1 MKPLVILE
9 YSFQNGAMARPRA
22 FDEGEVLTS
31 AMHAFR
37 RHGYARASV
46 TALEEATG
54 LRASSLYNAY
64 GDKAG
69 LFRRALDHYLTSFI
83 APRLETYAGPDSTL
97 EDLEALF
104 LSLLVPP
111 YDDGHGCLVTNS
123 AAEFGSVPSIATDG
137 VRAGITAVRRHAED
151 VLRREL
157 GDESAATSAARV
169 VLLYQGFLVL
179 GRAGLLDAEH
189 VAAVRAEFAELRRQ
203 RTHQPPSIQE
213 EQSRRSSR

>member
-1 MKPLVILE
+1 
-9 YSFQNGAMARPRA
+9 MARPRN
-22 FDEGEVLTS
+22 FDEETVLTA

-46 TALEEATG
+46 SALEEATG

-64 GDKAG
+64 GDKAE
-69 LFRRALDHYLTSFI
+69 LYRRALEHYVGSFVG
-83 APRLETYAGPDSTL
+83 PRLEAYAGPDATI
-97 EDLEALF
+97 EDLEGLF

-111 YDDGHGCLVTNS
+111 FDDGHGCLVTNS
-123 AAEFGSVPSIATDG
+123 AAEFGSAPSIATDG
-137 VRAGITAVRRHAED
+137 VRAGVDAVRRHAED

-157 GDESAATSAARV
+157 GPAAAPVAAAHV

-179 GRAGLLDAEH
+179 GRAGLLDDDH
-189 VAAVRAEFAELRRQ
+189 VAAVRAAFAELRER
-203 RTHQPPSIQE
+203 RTHDRPSTAE